1 MCQVIVDTPEGVATM
16 VVRQMV
22 VDAVLLEGRSVR
34 EVAASFGVSKSFVA
48 KMVGRFR
55 EGGAEALE
63 PRSRAHLH
71 DPLKSSPEVEERV
84 IELRKELSDL
94 GVDHG
99 AVTIGVHLGREMEN
113 APSVSTIHRILV
125 RRGFVT
131 PQPKK
136 RPRSSFIRFEA
147 DQPNEMW
154 QSDFTEWRL
163 QDGSTVE
170 ILNFLDDHSRLLLAS
185 RALRVVKGP
194 DVISTFLAAT
204 ERWGVPA
211 AMLTDN
217 GAVYNAISR
226 QGRTAF
232 ESLLGDLGVTYKHGR
247 PYHPQTQ
254 GKMERW
260 HLTLKLFL
268 AKHPAHSLRELQHHL
283 DDFARYYNEVRP
295 HRSCARRTP
304 AERYGARERAVPGP
318 LRPAPHYRVRHDVVD
333 PHGKVSL
340 RYKGK
345 MLHLNVGYARRG
357 QKVILHVVDEHVRVL
372 TSAYKLIGEATLNPA
387 QSYQPVRRAK

>member
-1 MCQVIVDTPEGVATM
+1 M

-55 EGGAEALE
+55 EGGTEALE
-63 PRSRAHLH
+63 PHSRAHRH
-71 DPLKSSPEVEERV
+71 DPQKSPPAMEERIV
-84 IELRKELSDL
+84 SLRKELADF

-99 AVTIGVHLGREMEN
+99 AATIQVHLEREV
-113 APSVSTIHRILV
+113 ASVPSVSTIHRILV

-136 RPRSSFIRFEA
+136 RPKSSFIRFEA

-154 QSDFTEWRL
+154 QSDFTEWL
-163 QDGSTVE
+163 LTDGTKVE

-260 HLTLKLFL
+260 HRTLKLFL
-268 AKHPAHSLRELQHHL
+268 AKHPARSLRELQSHL
-283 DDFARYYNEVRP
+283 DDFATYYNEVRP
-295 HRSCARRTP
+295 HRAAQRRTP
-304 AERYGARERAVPGP
+304 AERYGAREKAVVGP
-318 LRPAPHYRVRHDVVD
+318 ARPSPHYRVRRDVVD

-345 MLHLNVGYARRG
+345 MLHLNVGYAHRG
-357 QKVILHVVDEHVRVL
+357 QKVVLHVVDEHVRVL
-372 TSAYKLIGEATLNPA
+372 TSAYKLIGEATLNPT
-387 QSYQPVRRAK
+387 QSYQPVRRPT